1 MEVFGCKG
9 QGEEG
14 ADFLWGAKDKGGED
28 FKKVAEVEN
37 G

>member
-14 ADFLWGAKDKGGED
+14 ADYLCSAKGQGGED
-28 FKKVAEVEN
+28 FKKVDEVES